1 MPKYLFVG
9 SYTAEGVRGLLKDGG
24 SKRRAV
30 AQRAVES
37 VGGRL
42 EAFYFAFGDNDVVG
56 IADVPDNA
64 SIAAVSLAVSASGAF
79 SFKTTVLLPAEEID
93 QATKMAIKYSPPG
106 Q

>member
-37 VGGRL
+37 AGG
-42 EAFYFAFGDNDVVG
+42 
-56 IADVPDNA
+56 
-64 SIAAVSLAVSASGAF
+64 SLKLS
-79 SFKTTVLLPAEEID
+79 T
-93 QATKMAIKYSPPG
+93 SPSVTMT
-106 Q
+106 